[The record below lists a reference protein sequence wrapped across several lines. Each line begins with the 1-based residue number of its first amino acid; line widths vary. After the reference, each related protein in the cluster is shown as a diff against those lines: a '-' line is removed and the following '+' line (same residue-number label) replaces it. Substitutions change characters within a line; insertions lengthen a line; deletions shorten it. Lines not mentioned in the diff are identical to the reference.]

1 MIIKTRCMQKSCI
14 WACECK
20 KTYEIDKYLNN
31 FTFIYCR
38 YFCNNMWRWNIH
50 FFIALVTNHHCLS
63 ELFYD
68 QINVLEWKV
77 MKLWIKLMI
86 QVNLSFQLNVK
97 VINYFHI
104 DRIIIFYYLLRTIN
118 FLWTIVV
125 ATTFCYVKR
134 LFKNKNT
141 FPY

>member
-1 MIIKTRCMQKSCI
+1 MIIKTRRMQKSCI

-20 KTYEIDKYLNN
+20 KAYEIDKYLNN

-38 YFCNNMWRWNIH
+38 YFCNNMWRWYIH

-97 VINYFHI
+97 VINYLFSY
-104 DRIIIFYYLLRTIN
+104 RPNNYFLLFAKNHKFSLNNSCCYN
-118 FLWTIVV
+118 FLLCKTSV
-125 ATTFCYVKR
+125 
-134 LFKNKNT
+134 
-141 FPY
+141 